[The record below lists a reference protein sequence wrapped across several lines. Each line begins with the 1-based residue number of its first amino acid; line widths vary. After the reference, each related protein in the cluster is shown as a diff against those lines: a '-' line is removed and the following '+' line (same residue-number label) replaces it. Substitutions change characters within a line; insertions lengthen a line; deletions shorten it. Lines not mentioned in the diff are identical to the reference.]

1 MKSLKFVL
9 ASAVLIAPLHAAA
22 QAYPAQVIRLICPYA
37 AGGPV
42 INLRELI
49 AYARQRPGLI
59 NCASSGVATGSH
71 LGGELFNTLAGTKM
85 VHIPYK
91 GAGPATI
98 TLLAREI
105 DVGFMNV
112 TPQLP
117 HIRAQKLRAIAITG
131 STRTSALRD
140 VPTAAEAGMPGLLA
154 ESWTGFFAPAG
165 TPPTAIMTFYNA
177 LAKVMLRPETK
188 ARLATMGADVMLQNP
203 EELAAYVVADRKRLL
218 SILKSI
224 NLKQN

>member
-1 MKSLKFVL
+1 MW
-9 ASAVLIAPLHAAA
+9 
-22 QAYPAQVIRLICPYA
+22 
-37 AGGPV
+37 
-42 INLRELI
+42 
-49 AYARQRPGLI
+49 
-59 NCASSGVATGSH
+59 
-71 LGGELFNTLAGTKM
+71 M
-85 VHIPYK
+85 
-91 GAGPATI
+91 
-98 TLLAREI
+98 LAREI

-117 HIRAQKLRAIAITG
+117 HIKAQQLRAIAITG
-131 STRTSALRD
+131 STRTSALPE

-165 TPPTAIMTFYNA
+165 TPTVAIMTFYNS

-203 EELAAYVVADRKRLL
+203 EELAAYVVADRRRLL
-218 SILKSI
+218 PILKSI